1 MRQGEYDVEVGDAE
15 EFFLSCGEPA
25 LASLC
30 LALWTVPV
38 PAGVIRN
45 GLMTALR
52 TLIDVAAQRG
62 RSAASDRPQHTQLL
76 VIQPGILIDEAIT
89 LLAEYIGHLHGRPV
103 HCGLRSLRERGNWA
117 GLEVLI

>member
-38 PAGVIRN
+38 PAGVIRD

-52 TLIDVAAQRG
+52 TLIDVAAQR
-62 RSAASDRPQHTQLL
+62 RRAAASDRPQHTQLL
-76 VIQPGILIDEAIT
+76 IVQPGVLFDETIT
-89 LLAEYIGHLHGRPV
+89 LLAEYVGHLHGRPV
-103 HCGLRSLRERGNWA
+103 HFGFWSLRERGTWA
-117 GLEVLI
+117 RLEVMI

>member
-15 EFFLSCGEPA
+15 EFCFSCGEPA

-30 LALWTVPV
+30 LALGTVPV
-38 PAGVIRN
+38 PAGVIRD

-52 TLIDVAAQRG
+52 TSIDVAAQRG

-76 VIQPGILIDEAIT
+76 VIQPGILFDKTIT
-89 LLAEYIGHLHGRPV
+89 LLAEYIGHLHGRPA
-103 HCGLRSLRERGNWA
+103 HCGLRNLRERGSWA
-117 GLEVLI
+117 GLEVII

>member
-38 PAGVIRN
+38 PAGVIRD

-52 TLIDVAAQRG
+52 TVIDVAAQRG
-62 RSAASDRPQHTQLL
+62 RSAASDRAQHTQLL
-76 VIQPGILIDEAIT
+76 VTQPGILFDEAIT

-103 HCGLRSLRERGNWA
+103 HFGLRSLRERGTWV
-117 GLEVLI
+117 GLEVMI